1 MVKATALK
9 KELPLHLMLL
19 PAIILVLVFSYGPM
33 VGVVMAFQDYIPGS
47 GWYVFGSKLIGLDN
61 FKYVLTYNPSR
72 VLWNT
77 VYIAGLK
84 IITGLIIPIS
94 IALMLNEVRKAWIK
108 RSIQTL
114 IYLPNFL
121 SWVILSG
128 VLIDILSPQKGI
140 VSQILSWFNVGCPF
154 FLADNNW
161 FPWVLVFSNIWK
173 EAGFATIIYLAALSS
188 IDITLYE
195 AAIVDGAGYMKQLLH
210 VTLPGMMSVIVIM
223 GVLSL
228 GNVLNAG
235 FEQVFNLYSPV
246 VYQSGDILD
255 TFVYRIG
262 IQDAQYGVSAA
273 VGLFKSIVSFGFIS
287 TSYYLA
293 YKFADYR
300 LF

>member
-1 MVKATALK
+1 
-9 KELPLHLMLL
+9 MLL
-19 PAIILVLVFSYGPM
+19 PAIILVLIFSYGPI
-33 VGVVMAFQDYIPGS
+33 VGIIMAFQDYIPGS
-47 GWYVFGSKLIGLDN
+47 GWYIFGSKFIGLEN
-61 FKYVLTYNPSR
+61 FKYVLTYNPGQ

-84 IITGLIIPIS
+84 AVTGLFFPITF
-94 IALMLNEVRKAWIK
+94 ALMLNEVRKAPLK
-108 RSIQTL
+108 RGIQTL

-128 VLIDILSPQKGI
+128 MLIDILSPQNGI
-140 VSQILSWFNVGCPF
+140 VSKLLSYIGVECPF
-154 FLADNNW
+154 FLADNHW
-161 FPWVLVFSNIWK
+161 FPWILVGSNLWK
-173 EAGFATIIYLAALSS
+173 EAGFATIVYLAAITGIDLS
-188 IDITLYE
+188 LYE
-195 AAIVDGAGYMKQLLH
+195 AATVDGAGHIRRLRH
-210 VTLPGMMSVIVIM
+210 ITLPGMTPVIVLM

-228 GNVLNAG
+228 GNILNAG

-262 IQDAQYGVSAA
+262 IHDAQYGVSAA
-273 VGLFKSIVSFGFIS
+273 VGLFKSVVSFGFIS
-287 TSYYLA
+287 IAYYLA